1 MLSQNE
7 LFNRKNLS
15 KEFEQEKQAS
25 RNLEENY
32 ITLKNVGF
40 FPYDVGGTYNLW
52 IGYRNIYA
60 NIGKD
65 RSKYILYPYGFK
77 YFNNSDP
84 EEKEQRIG
92 GFFSLNSSIFP
103 SPEAFKKLSNI
114 SSVQISK
121 SKALYDIDIGIF
133 TFETKLNGNPTN
145 LFSEANQLC
154 GFFSQAL
161 PKVNKCAQDLK
172 DLKELRA
179 KKPNKGN
186 ILMITP
192 TLLKD
197 NDFVFK
203 NGENN
208 FGF

>member
-15 KEFEQEKQAS
+15 KEFIKEKEAS

-32 ITLKNVGF
+32 ITLKDVGF
-40 FPYDVGGTYNLW
+40 FPYDVGNPYYLRM
-52 IGYRNIYA
+52 GYRSIYA

-84 EEKEQRIG
+84 EEKEQSKG
-92 GFFSLNSSIFP
+92 GFFSLNSSLIP
-103 SPEAFKKLSNI
+103 SQEVYQKLANI

-133 TFETKLNGNPTN
+133 TYETKLNGNPTN
-145 LFSEANQLC
+145 LFSEANQIC
-154 GFFSQAL
+154 GYFSQAL
-161 PKVNKCAQDLK
+161 PKVNKCAQELK
-172 DLKELRA
+172 DLKEL
-179 KKPNKGN
+179 
-186 ILMITP
+186 
-192 TLLKD
+192 
-197 NDFVFK
+197 
-203 NGENN
+203 
-208 FGF
+208 